1 MSDVA
6 VVAYSRMLIPAPE
19 ISGACTFVSS
29 RKDSLTFTWNSA
41 TSATSYRLV
50 GDGVSETSTVNTI
63 TAENLQPGTRHTFT
77 VWAVG
82 QSSELTSNNITC
94 VDSTGKVW
102 SAARSSFCR
111 TIFWKCSVLG
121 FCNEAY
127 LRVVHHSRPV
137 TTQNLIPLQPPC
149 TATISDKLTQK
160 YLNVVTVLCQ
170 HSEFQTVAYRC
181 EGGDKLTIRVNMFSV
196 DPNVSSSVTITD
208 ISQTRVTL
216 SWSVGQTKIVNTTSV
231 HYRTTDSEEWN
242 SVSVTDTSHT
252 VTSLQP
258 GTKYQFYV
266 KITSYGKSSSS
277 QITTA
282 TTGKVV
288 ASFVM

>member
-1 MSDVA
+1 
-6 VVAYSRMLIPAPE
+6 
-19 ISGACTFVSS
+19 
-29 RKDSLTFTWNSA
+29 
-41 TSATSYRLV
+41 
-50 GDGVSETSTVNTI
+50 
-63 TAENLQPGTRHTFT
+63 
-77 VWAVG
+77 
-82 QSSELTSNNITC
+82 
-94 VDSTGKVW
+94 
-102 SAARSSFCR
+102 
-111 TIFWKCSVLG
+111 
-121 FCNEAY
+121 
-127 LRVVHHSRPV
+127 
-137 TTQNLIPLQPPC
+137 
-149 TATISDKLTQK
+149 
-160 YLNVVTVLCQ
+160 
-170 HSEFQTVAYRC
+170 
-181 EGGDKLTIRVNMFSV
+181 LTIRVNMFSV